1 MLKEQILKLQVEK
14 NDLENIIIKLN
25 NMEEE
30 IKYLREK
37 LEKSETIILDSNV
50 ENDNKLN
57 KKLPL

>member
-14 NDLENIIIKLN
+14 NNLENIINKLN

>member
-14 NDLENIIIKLN
+14 NNLENIIIKLN